1 MPLSNVRTILHPTD
15 FSDGALVAF
24 VHALKLSIAFGA
36 ELELFH
42 VEPDNTQT
50 DWHWGPNVRATLER
64 WGVLPAGSTDA
75 DLARLNIRVRRG
87 TASGVAAD
95 AAIFQELAASHADL
109 VVMATHGRSG
119 LQRWLQPSVSTPVV
133 TKGNVPVLI
142 LPPTGRGFVD
152 PASGHSGLDRVLVPV
167 DRTPAP
173 KIAFE
178 AANAILRVLTR
189 DAAEIATLHVGP
201 ELAEAKQ
208 LFAEGR
214 EVQHLAI
221 PNGDPVEVI
230 VREAAS
236 WNADLV
242 VMTTEGRTGFLDNL
256 RGSTVE
262 RVISRVAMPLLVI
275 PAARKA

>member
-15 FSDGALVAF
+15 FSDASLVAF
-24 VHALKLSIAFGA
+24 VHALKLTLALGA

-64 WGVLPAGSTDA
+64 WGVLAEGSTDA
-75 DLARLNIRVRRG
+75 DLARLNIRIRRG

-95 AAIFQELAASHADL
+95 KAIFEELAASHADL
-109 VVMATHGRSG
+109 VVMATHGRLG

-133 TKGNVPVLI
+133 TRGSVPVLV
-142 LPPTGRGFVD
+142 LPPNQRGFID
-152 PASGHSGLDRVLVPV
+152 PASGHSGLDRCLVPV
-167 DRTPAP
+167 AKSPAP
-173 KIAFE
+173 KLAFDAAE
-178 AANAILRVLTR
+178 AMLRALGR

-201 ELAEAKQ
+201 ELPEAKQ

-221 PNGDPVEVI
+221 SGGDPVDVI
-230 VREAAS
+230 LREATS
-236 WNADLV
+236 WNADLL
-242 VMTTEGRTGFLDNL
+242 VMSTEGRTNFLDNL

-262 RVISRVAMPLLVI
+262 RVIARLTTPLLVV
-275 PAARKA
+275 PAAKK